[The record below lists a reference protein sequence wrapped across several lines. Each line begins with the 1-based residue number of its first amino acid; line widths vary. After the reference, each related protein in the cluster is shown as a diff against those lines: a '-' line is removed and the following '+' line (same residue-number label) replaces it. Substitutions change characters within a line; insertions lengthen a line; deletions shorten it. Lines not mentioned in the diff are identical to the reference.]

1 MTNCSTKQ
9 SGMDMDDA
17 GCLDVGKVAASWCVL
32 LSETSQSQRWEERE
46 RAAGII
52 NMGSTKLPSL
62 PPTLTLSSTLS
73 AITGQ
78 DYK

>member
-32 LSETSQSQRWEERE
+32 LSETSQSQRWEERGG
-46 RAAGII
+46 AAGII

-62 PPTLTLSSTLS
+62 PPTSTLSSTSS